1 MLIVRQSF
9 VAAALFWFAWGGE
22 PILAQR
28 PPLASDPLRLSVD
41 EVVSRALDPTLGTAR
56 ARADVEAAEAA
67 FRQAGAI
74 PNLTISAL
82 AENLGAQQITSGLD
96 GWPGVQ
102 GGVELGLPL
111 SLSGGRRASRG
122 VARAGLDLARS
133 SLADREREVA
143 YRAVE
148 ALVAWEQAGARLRT
162 AEAEVRALEVL
173 HENLALGAR
182 LGEVS
187 AADAARTLLAL
198 GQARVEQARALG
210 ALANEHEALLAMLGY
225 PAGTPLELVPP
236 NACPSPG
243 AGSPPEAEAQAQAQA
258 ERMAEDIPVPLRSSA
273 LARSIAQQEAARARA
288 ERWPDVTPRLG
299 WRREAGAD
307 ALAVGFEWE
316 LPLFNRR
323 QGAVDEAVSRVRGSE
338 DAFREAERRWVAER
352 ATTLRQLDALA
363 AAGAMFDD
371 AWHAALALTVG
382 AAEATF
388 TAGEGSLEEVLQ
400 ARRARLASLED
411 AFAWEAE
418 LRRARLALDRSQG
431 LLPAETLF
439 CSPLNQELR

>member
-1 MLIVRQSF
+1 MLIVRHTL
-9 VAAALFWFAWGGE
+9 VAAVAVSWLAWGAA
-22 PILAQR
+22 PIHAQR
-28 PPLASDPLRLSVD
+28 PPLASDPLRLTVD

-56 ARADVEAAEAA
+56 ARADVEAAAAA

-74 PNLTISAL
+74 PNLTLSAL
-82 AENLGAQQITSGLD
+82 AENLGAQRITSGLD

-111 SLSGGRRASRG
+111 SLSGGRRALRG

-133 SLADREREVA
+133 TLADREREVA
-143 YRAVE
+143 YRALE

-243 AGSPPEAEAQAQAQA
+243 AGAGGPLEAEA

-388 TAGEGSLEEVLQ
+388 TAGEGSLEQVLQ